1 MKVMDRKIFIGI
13 LYIFLS
19 ICLFGGAIGS
29 AIYNLGRDV
38 DASPSSSWSS
48 DSGRSDS
55 GWQRSND
62 GSWWNSDSGSDSWGS
77 WDSGSDSGS
86 WGSWDSASD
95 SGSWGSW
102 DSGSDSGSWGSWDS
116 GSDSGSWDS
125 DW

>member
-1 MKVMDRKIFIGI
+1 MARKVFIGI

-29 AIYNLGRDV
+29 AIYNLGSGI
-38 DASPSSSWSS
+38 DASSSSSWSS
-48 DSGRSDS
+48 DSGRPDSNWERSSDGGWWSSDS
-55 GWQRSND
+55 S
-62 GSWWNSDSGSDSWGS
+62 SDSWGG
-77 WDSGSDSGS
+77 WDSS
-86 WGSWDSASD
+86 SD

-102 DSGSDSGSWGSWDS
+102 DSGSDSGSWGDWDS